1 MNLFFVVSRKKENV
15 VRSRNK
21 AKPIRRR
28 AVLDGMDTANIT
40 MIQQRTCKVRNLA
53 SPLGCYWA
61 MCFK

>member
-1 MNLFFVVSRKKENV
+1 VRAFVVSRKKENV

-40 MIQQRTCKVRNLA
+40 MIQQRTC
-53 SPLGCYWA
+53 
-61 MCFK
+61 